1 MNSCR
6 VCLHSRASLGF
17 FRTRG
22 AMCCT
27 DRPRV
32 VLVQNTRVEAGKVL
46 PQLTSLKIKD
56 CGIQPELCVHTPY
69 SRGLFS
75 AFSSAKHPVII

>member
-1 MNSCR
+1 MLALFEKMG
-6 VCLHSRASLGF
+6 VA
-17 FRTRG
+17 G
-22 AMCCT
+22 ANPAEANR
-27 DRPRV
+27 RPETTE
-32 VLVQNTRVEAGKVL
+32 LLQQNTRVEAGKVL